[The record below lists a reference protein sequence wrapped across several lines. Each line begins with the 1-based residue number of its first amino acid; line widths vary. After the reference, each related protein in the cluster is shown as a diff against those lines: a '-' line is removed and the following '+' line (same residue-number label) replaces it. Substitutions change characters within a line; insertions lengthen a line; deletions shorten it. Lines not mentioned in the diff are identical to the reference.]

1 MPEGSVVVG
10 HTPRSV
16 AEILEQDAGERRG
29 YPVKKVEIDVHRCI
43 AHLTHKMR
51 FKIVLPSRRS
61 QRQRLGLSA
70 SHGTDIVR
78 QRRAKLPQW
87 LDDPLPLF
95 DWAVVA
101 EENSAYF
108 VPTIW
113 EGRQEGDDIHLVG
126 HIGGELADQGEQ
138 FLCFVVRVDQV
149 TRQHRWADGM
159 QLVLERGNDAEITPT
174 APKAPQQVGVLVG
187 VGGEHTAI
195 GGDHVGRDQVVA
207 TEAVVTGQPSD
218 AASQRKTGDAGVRVG
233 TSRRGAAEGWVSWS
247 KAPHLVPPWARTVL
261 AAGLTRTP
269 VIRERSI
276 INPSSQTLFP
286 GKLWPPPRTEISK
299 SFSLAKLTDLITSA
313 VPLHRE
319 TRAGRLSTMAF
330 QIRLTLSYPSSPSS
344 KDTPCRLPR
353 KSFTVASVMAA

>member
-29 YPVKKVEIDVHRCI
+29 YPVKKVEIDVHRFI

-61 QRQRLGLSA
+61 QRLGLSA

-113 EGRQEGDDIHLVG
+113 EGRQEGDDIHLV
-126 HIGGELADQGEQ
+126 
-138 FLCFVVRVDQV
+138 V
-149 TRQHRWADGM
+149 TVQTCGDLR
-159 QLVLERGNDAEITPT
+159 
-174 APKAPQQVGVLVG
+174 
-187 VGGEHTAI
+187 AI
-195 GGDHVGRDQVVA
+195 RPL
-207 TEAVVTGQPSD
+207 TEGQPS
-218 AASQRKTGDAGVRVG
+218 
-233 TSRRGAAEGWVSWS
+233 
-247 KAPHLVPPWARTVL
+247 
-261 AAGLTRTP
+261 
-269 VIRERSI
+269 
-276 INPSSQTLFP
+276 
-286 GKLWPPPRTEISK
+286 TE
-299 SFSLAKLTDLITSA
+299 FALQAD
-313 VPLHRE
+313 
-319 TRAGRLSTMAF
+319 
-330 QIRLTLSYPSSPSS
+330 SSPQ
-344 KDTPCRLPR
+344 T
-353 KSFTVASVMAA
+353 

>member
-16 AEILEQDAGERRG
+16 ADILEQDAGERRG

-51 FKIVLPSRRS
+51 FRIVLPSRRS

-159 QLVLERGNDAEITPT
+159 QLVLEGGNDAEITPT

-195 GGDHVGRDQVVA
+195 GGDHVGGDQVVA
-207 TEAVVTGQPSD
+207 TEAVTTGQPSD

-233 TSRRGAAEGWVSWS
+233 TSRRGEAEGLG
-247 KAPHLVPPWARTVL
+247 LVVEGSPFGPALGADQTD
-261 AAGLTRTP
+261 
-269 VIRERSI
+269 IRERSI

-330 QIRLTLSYPSSPSS
+330 QIRLTLSYPSSPGS

-353 KSFTVASVMAA
+353 KSFTIASLMAA